1 MLRPIIAE
9 FVTFSVSE
17 IRRLVPSSAA
27 GFLSWPFGR
36 WRRFYGSGFV
46 TLFPPVFPRLR
57 LPAISAA
64 CPLAKTACPPS
75 NLASHE
81 LWELYSSSEFPCALL
96 A

>member
-46 TLFPPVFPRLR
+46 AQVS
-57 LPAISAA
+57 AGISS
-64 CPLAKTACPPS
+64 PT
-75 NLASHE
+75 
-81 LWELYSSSEFPCALL
+81 SSRHLSCVSSR
-96 A
+96 